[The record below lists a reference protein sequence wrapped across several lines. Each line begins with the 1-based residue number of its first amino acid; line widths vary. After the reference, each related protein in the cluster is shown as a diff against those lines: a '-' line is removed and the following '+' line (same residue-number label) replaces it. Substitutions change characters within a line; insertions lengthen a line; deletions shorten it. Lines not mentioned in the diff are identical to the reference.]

1 MHRLDHHVQTCSVP
15 FFSCNLASFLP
26 SSGLKT
32 WTILA
37 KDQDLKQS
45 RDLIL
50 HREDSRPS
58 HDASWLRYPWYVPAA
73 SAGLGQRSAP
83 GLAGPAPS
91 ASPDSERSAPAAAA
105 RTPSV
110 VAARHGAPIS
120 RIACKITD
128 PRPGTG
134 CGHEALRNCKNCA
147 SQHGGITSDRP
158 AAMSWS
164 VFQVI
169 CFCRCCSYSVS
180 CGCRGRSMH
189 QDVAYS
195 QQPVGSC
202 TNGIAQHEGIMFG
215 RPSAQRGGPASISKR
230 SASRLLLIILCQLW
244 LYSTEHQQ
252 VPCGHRVVGWCHP
265 CRANHEGII
274 SDRPGSS
281 ACFSLQVVCCCCC
294 FVLALAA

>member
-58 HDASWLRYPWYVPAA
+58 HDCFLAEIPLVR
-73 SAGLGQRSAP
+73 AGCFGRSGTALCTRS
-83 GLAGPAPS
+83 GRPS
-91 ASPDSERSAPAAAA
+91 AISLSRFRAICSCRCCSYSVSCGCTARS
-105 RTPSV
+105 T
-110 VAARHGAPIS
+110 HQQ
-120 RIACKITD
+120 IACKITD

-252 VPCGHRVVGWCHP
+252 VPVWSSSCRVVP
-265 CRANHEGII
+265 
-274 SDRPGSS
+274 
-281 ACFSLQVVCCCCC
+281 SLQS
-294 FVLALAA
+294 